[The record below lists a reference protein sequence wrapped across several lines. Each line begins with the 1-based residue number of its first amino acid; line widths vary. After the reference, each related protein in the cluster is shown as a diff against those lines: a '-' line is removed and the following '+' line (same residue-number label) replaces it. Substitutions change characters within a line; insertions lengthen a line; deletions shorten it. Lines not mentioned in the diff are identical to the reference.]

1 MHIRFFML
9 ILLCAMG
16 LFATEIKDS
25 SSWKIELEN
34 RLSFAAIFFASP
46 VFAQFGIPAQVALF
60 SHGVA
65 HGLEYELAGAAG
77 FWEVDNAQGFFER
90 GSFFVR
96 ARDSERPLL

>member
-46 VFAQFGIPAQVALF
+46 VFARLAVCLFGV
-60 SHGVA
+60 SS
-65 HGLEYELAGAAG
+65 GLEYGVPASEG
-77 FWEVDNAQGFFER
+77 FGKVDNA
-90 GSFFVR
+90 
-96 ARDSERPLL
+96 

>member
-1 MHIRFFML
+1 MHMRFFML

-46 VFAQFGIPAQVALF
+46 VFAQFGIHARLAVCLF
-60 SHGVA
+60 GVSS
-65 HGLEYELAGAAG
+65 GLEYGVPASEG
-77 FWEVDNAQGFFER
+77 FGKVDNA
-90 GSFFVR
+90 
-96 ARDSERPLL
+96 